1 MKKPVTTYRCSSCG
15 ESSSKWQGQCSSC
28 KEWNTLEEVQSLSG
42 GKSAKSWT
50 GTRSRVVDLS
60 EARACDT
67 PRFNSQD
74 PELDRVLGGGF
85 VPGSVILVG
94 GDPGI
99 GKSTLLLQVCAGLL
113 GHQRVLYVTGE
124 ESDSQVALRAQ
135 RMGLEVKGLKLMADT
150 SLESIEDACGTQK
163 PHLMVVDSIQTLTM
177 DGVDSAA
184 GSPTQVRECA
194 AQLVRI
200 AKSSGV
206 AIVLI
211 GHVTKEGQ
219 IAGPRVLEHMVDA
232 VMYFEGDASGNRL
245 LRAFKNRFG
254 STGELGLYRM
264 ESKGLSPIS
273 NPSELFMTER
283 DHPVPG
289 VCSFPSMEGQRPV
302 IVEVQALHEPVQ
314 FGGTPARRCV
324 GFDPARLSMLLA
336 VMDNQLKTTFGAA
349 NIYVNVVGGLR
360 LADPAADLAVVVAL
374 YSAFRKQAMP
384 AGMVAFGEVGLTG
397 EVRRVP
403 YADVRVAEAKRL
415 GFSHTM
421 GPRGSGC
428 KREVAVARELAHDL
442 KTQGICQ

>member
-1 MKKPVTTYRCSSCG
+1 MKKPTTSYRCSSCG
-15 ESSSKWQGQCSSC
+15 EHSTKWQGQCPSC
-28 KEWNTLEEVQSLSG
+28 KDWNTLEEVAAPVSRGS
-42 GKSAKSWT
+42 SKSWT
-50 GTRSRVVDLS
+50 GVKTQVIDL
-60 EARACDT
+60 ADAQAKDT
-67 PRFNSQD
+67 PRFTSGD

-85 VPGSVILVG
+85 VPGSILLVG

-113 GHQRVLYVTGE
+113 TEQRVLYVTGE
-124 ESDSQVALRAQ
+124 ESDNQVALRAK
-135 RMGLEVKGLKLMADT
+135 RMGLSVRGLKLMADT
-150 SLESIEDACGTQK
+150 SLEAIQSACATEK
-163 PHLMVVDSIQTLTM
+163 PTLMVVDSIQTLTM

-194 AQLVRI
+194 AQLVRL
-200 AKSSGV
+200 AKATGV

-264 ESKGLSPIS
+264 ESQGLTAIC

-283 DHPVPG
+283 DSPVPG

-302 IVEVQALHEPVQ
+302 IVEIQALYEPAQ
-314 FGGTPARRCV
+314 YGGTPARRCV

-349 NIYVNVVGGLR
+349 NIYVNVVGGLK

-374 YSAFRKQAMP
+374 LSAFKKQATP
-384 AGMVAFGEVGLTG
+384 TGMVAFGEVGLTG
-397 EVRRVP
+397 EIRRVP
-403 YADVRVAEAKRL
+403 YADVRLAEAKRL
-415 GFSHTM
+415 GFMHTL
-421 GPRGSGC
+421 GPRGS
-428 KREVAVARELAHDL
+428 KAKIELSVARGLMSSLA
-442 KTQGICQ
+442 G